1 MARPVCGGTGGARLG
16 GGSLSFYPID
26 RLYAAQ
32 SQILHGMVYILQ
44 LNMILNHD
52 CINTD
57 SGVYILSQNF
67 KIAPEHA
74 ERALKII
81 IFAPIC
87 TMRVTAIS

>member
-57 SGVYILSQNF
+57 FVNPQCICVIVSGHLSVQ
-67 KIAPEHA
+67 KKE
-74 ERALKII
+74 
-81 IFAPIC
+81 
-87 TMRVTAIS
+87 S